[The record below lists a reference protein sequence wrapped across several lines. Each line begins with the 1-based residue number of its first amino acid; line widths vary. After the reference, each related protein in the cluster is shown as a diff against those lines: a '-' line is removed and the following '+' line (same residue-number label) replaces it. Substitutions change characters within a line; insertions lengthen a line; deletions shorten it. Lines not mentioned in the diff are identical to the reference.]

1 MRQEKLHQE
10 LSPTPKGGS
19 QFSLEHGWQEEA
31 HLKAA
36 FSPPEPMSTLTQRL
50 ACLSSMSG
58 QGRKSHPLAAFSG
71 WLSHPGCP
79 SLSWVLGIVGQG
91 TTFPMPPLLSNL
103 RRRPVVSSWVIT
115 MSVTNGPDSRL
126 LKACEHCLL
135 GENGPISCLGWWESK
150 WKQNCCVSPGEGQVL
165 VSKQADLG
173 KPSDSLLGGLLTHS
187 PWFSMN
193 CGIIPK
199 PQSPRQSDLRKLH
212 VHEGGK
218 NTQSLGLPW
227 GPQGPIQSFK
237 NASGKNSPALNPAC
251 STSKQ
256 VKAPQN
262 AQSWWS
268 IRLLRQKVFPPEH
281 HKWDKLH
288 NRIIRVVAERC
299 NHKVKGLFKIWG
311 WLVLIQERNI
321 KESNSKVPASSC
333 YRDTVM
339 AKCQRVLSA
348 TTDLP
353 LSSSAAAL
361 FLLLA

>member
-1 MRQEKLHQE
+1 MPRMVGKQMKAKLLCVSWRGTGSGIQTSRPWKAQGFAAWRTTYPSSLVQYELWNYPKTTEPSAEWPQEAACAWRGQE
-10 LSPTPKGGS
+10 HTVT
-19 QFSLEHGWQEEA
+19 WA
-31 HLKAA
+31 
-36 FSPPEPMSTLTQRL
+36 
-50 ACLSSMSG
+50 
-58 QGRKSHPLAAFSG
+58 
-71 WLSHPGCP
+71 
-79 SLSWVLGIVGQG
+79 I
-91 TTFPMPPLLSNL
+91 L
-103 RRRPVVSSWVIT
+103 RR
-115 MSVTNGPDSRL
+115 
-126 LKACEHCLL
+126 
-135 GENGPISCLGWWESK
+135 
-150 WKQNCCVSPGEGQVL
+150 
-165 VSKQADLG
+165 
-173 KPSDSLLGGLLTHS
+173 
-187 PWFSMN
+187 
-193 CGIIPK
+193 
-199 PQSPRQSDLRKLH
+199 
-212 VHEGGK
+212 
-218 NTQSLGLPW
+218 
-227 GPQGPIQSFK
+227 PQGPIQSFK
-237 NASGKNSPALNPAC
+237 NTSGKNSPALNPAC

-268 IRLLRQKVFPPEH
+268 LQLLRLKVFPPEH

-299 NHKVKGLFKIWG
+299 NHKIKGLFKIWG